1 MNIIKTFKSKFGS
14 NRQTLTFK
22 RNFETYQNI
31 AQHFQEAK
39 VDFKTLK
46 NIFFPGM
53 KRNFIED
60 IFSVISVNIGKTAQ
74 CNGAQNFMLV
84 LEIQSQACFNQPL
97 YGFKLQHWLFY
108 SLPGVGCE
116 PRITLASVA
125 PCTAQKHHPMLQP
138 CKLEVKRY
146 LLP

>member
-1 MNIIKTFKSKFGS
+1 MNLIKSFKGKFGS

-60 IFSVISVNIGKTAQ
+60 IFSVILVNIGKKSAMQWSTKFHARAG
-74 CNGAQNFMLV
+74 NSV
-84 LEIQSQACFNQPL
+84 S
-97 YGFKLQHWLFY
+97 
-108 SLPGVGCE
+108 SL
-116 PRITLASVA
+116 
-125 PCTAQKHHPMLQP
+125 LQP
-138 CKLEVKRY
+138 AIVRINV
-146 LLP
+146 